1 MMALAALE
9 ILAAAAAVAVASSSA
24 SAVAAASSAAP
35 TASDD
40 GGGPPL
46 RVVVAT
52 SGLTIVFNASAAPI
66 SLKNAQGD
74 ELLGAG
80 SVGFSLRATSP
91 AKSAAGHPVAT
102 TVRFD
107 TIAPGA
113 GPMAYVFGVS
123 GSSEQLSVTFGG
135 ANHYL
140 TANITSTR
148 GFQCNEA
155 IRRYLGQCTTVSFDL
170 TGRQPDTLR
179 GMGLNFMINDHSG
192 EGHASESEPMLK
204 YEAPWENS
212 TWNPRPRFAI
222 YERVDDD
229 TEDDTLYDLWVDE
242 GVAHPRVNNGT
253 WDRAR
258 ARAWI
263 QGWTAATYDM
273 SHIAMVP
280 RNLSEWRAFFPYAK
294 LMDAKSLWF
303 NFREWAGS
311 SIDNVDPKMFPSGV
325 AGFKAFSDDAAKNGN
340 RITTHRMSGGLMPTD
355 PDYCVKPDPGLLGWG
370 DMTLVSAVKAT
381 DSQIVVKPAPGV
393 KIPVLLKDWRA
404 NMSTEVYEQVDAGLG
419 ACSIAD
425 EMLSYQSIA
434 PLPDGNWVM
443 AVTRARGDGAAHPAG
458 ALVRGYVKGNEY
470 FIPDLFSDLY
480 EEVAVRY
487 ANFSNL
493 VGFDDGSF
501 DGAAWFAWYGRWGFY
516 KFASLVYQNLDHPT
530 AVHTSG
536 VVVSTSWIEYYP
548 RFKIIKNNVSVT
560 H

>member
-1 MMALAALE
+1 MSLQHGYCTDMALAAA
-9 ILAAAAAVAVASSSA
+9 LAVLTAASAASASAAPAVAS
-24 SAVAAASSAAP
+24 VAPTVSAAP
-35 TASDD
+35 PLA
-40 GGGPPL
+40 L
-46 RVVVAT
+46 RVAT
-52 SGLTIVFNASAAPI
+52 PGLTIVFNASAGPI

-80 SVGFSLRATSP
+80 SPGFSLKKQGSAT
-91 AKSAAGHPVAT
+91 GHPTAAT

-107 TIAPGA
+107 TIAPGPE
-113 GPMAYVFGVS
+113 PMAYIFGVS

-140 TANITSTR
+140 TANITSTH
-148 GFQCNEA
+148 GFQCNTPM
-155 IRRYLGQCTTVSFDL
+155 RRYQGHCTTVSFDL
-170 TGRQPDTLR
+170 TGRQRDTLR
-179 GMGLNFMINDHSG
+179 GMSLNFMINDHTG
-192 EGHASESEPMLK
+192 EGHSDETNPMLL

-212 TWNPRPRFAI
+212 TWNPRPRFAV
-222 YERVDDD
+222 YERVDDN

-242 GVAHPRVNNGT
+242 GVAHPRVNGT

-263 QGWTAATYDM
+263 QEWTAATYDM

-303 NFREWAGS
+303 NFRTWAGS

-325 AGFKAFSDDAAKNGN
+325 AGFKAFSDDAVKNGQ

-355 PDYCVKPDPGLLGWG
+355 PDYCVRPDPGLAGWG
-370 DMTLVSAVKAT
+370 DMTLVSAATAT
-381 DSQIVVKPAPGV
+381 DSRIVVKPQPGV
-393 KIPVLLKDWRA
+393 KIPVMFKPHVPWQA
-404 NMSTEVYEQVDAGLG
+404 NISTDVYEQVPGGIG

-425 EMLSYQSIA
+425 EMLSYMSIT
-434 PLPDGNWVM
+434 PLPDGNWAM
-443 AVTRARGDGAAHPAG
+443 EVTRRKGTAHPAG
-458 ALVRGYVKGNEY
+458 ALVRGYEKGNEY
-470 FIPDLFSDLY
+470 FIPDLYSNLY
-480 EEVAVRY
+480 EAVAVRY

-536 VVVSTSWIEYYP
+536 VVVSPAWMEYVVYLL
-548 RFKIIKNNVSVT
+548 
-560 H
+560 